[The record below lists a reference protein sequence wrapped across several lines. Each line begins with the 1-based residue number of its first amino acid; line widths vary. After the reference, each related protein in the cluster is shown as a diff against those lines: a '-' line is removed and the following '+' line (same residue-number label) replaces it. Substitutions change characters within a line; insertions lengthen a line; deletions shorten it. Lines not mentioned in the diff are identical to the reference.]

1 MPTISRT
8 GTARQENR
16 ALQIAKKEEAPTAP
30 ISWIVVGLG
39 NPGKK
44 YVNTRHNAGFL
55 CIDYIAA
62 KCGVQINRA
71 KFSAL
76 VGEATIGGKKC
87 LLVKPQTFMNL
98 SGDSVAPVVKYH
110 NATNDDLIV
119 IQDDIDLASG
129 RIRIRK
135 GGSCGGHNGIRNII
149 ERLGFSAFIRV
160 KIGVGKDK
168 SNVIGHVLGKFDP
181 ASRALA
187 DQCVSVSVK
196 ACSAIVAEGVDKA
209 MNLYNGW
216 TAESMDKK

>member
-1 MPTISRT
+1 MKVI
-8 GTARQENR
+8 
-16 ALQIAKKEEAPTAP
+16 
-30 ISWIVVGLG
+30 VGLG
-39 NPGKK
+39 NPGAQYANTPHSVGFEAVDAIASEIGAAWENKK
-44 YVNTRHNAGFL
+44 AFSCL
-55 CIDYIAA
+55 MA
-62 KCGVQINRA
+62 KGVL
-71 KFSAL
+71 SG
-76 VGEATIGGKKC
+76 VPV

-149 ERLGFSAFIRV
+149 ERLGSSAFTRV

-216 TAESMDKK
+216 TAEGVDKK